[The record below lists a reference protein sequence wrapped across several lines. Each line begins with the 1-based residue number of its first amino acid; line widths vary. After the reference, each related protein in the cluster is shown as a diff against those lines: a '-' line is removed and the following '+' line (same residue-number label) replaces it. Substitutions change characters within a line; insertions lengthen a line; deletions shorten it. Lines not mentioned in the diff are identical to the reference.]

1 MITETCLELDI
12 PQAAYIHIPF
22 CRRRCYYCDFPISV
36 LGTQT
41 NPDESGMIGEYV
53 QAIGREISYSSGKP
67 LTTVFFG
74 GGTPSLLSLHA
85 LEYILTKLNQSLGIA
100 TDAEISL
107 EIDPGTFDLAKLKGY
122 QALGVNRLSL
132 GVQGFQAGLLEA
144 CGRSHNLEDVW
155 KAMAL
160 IQELGDFNFSLDL
173 ISGLPNQTLAD
184 WRDSLTQAIQVNPRH
199 LSCYDL
205 VIEPTTVFGKR
216 YQPGTKPLPTDTTA
230 ADMYRLAQEMLT
242 GAGYQHYEISN
253 YAQPGYQ
260 CRHNRV
266 YWENRPYYAFGMGA
280 ASYVGGI
287 RFTRPRT
294 RREYYLWLESDC
306 PINVEKLSQLDLV
319 LETLMLGLRLTQ
331 GVQLSTFSEKVN
343 QIILETVYPYIE
355 KGWVN
360 VVEGRLKLSDPEG
373 LLFSNTVLTSL
384 FEQL

>member
-1 MITETCLELDI
+1 MIRE
-12 PQAAYIHIPF
+12 YI
-22 CRRRCYYCDFPISV
+22 
-36 LGTQT
+36 
-41 NPDESGMIGEYV
+41 E
-53 QAIGREISYSSGKP
+53 AIGREISYSSNNNKP

-74 GGTPSLLSLHA
+74 GGTPSLLSLHN

-100 TDAEISL
+100 NDAEISL

-155 KAMAL
+155 KAIAL

-173 ISGLPNQTLAD
+173 ISGLPNQSLAD
-184 WRDSLTQAIQVNPRH
+184 WRDSLTQAIKIKPHH

-205 VIEPTTVFGKR
+205 VLEPTTVFGKR
-216 YQPGTKPLPTDTTA
+216 YQPGVKPLPTDTTA

-294 RREYYLWLESDC
+294 RREYYQWLESGC
-306 PINVEKLSQLDLV
+306 LVNVEQLPPSDLV
-319 LETLMLGLRLTQ
+319 LETLMLGLRLTE
-331 GVQLSTFSEKVN
+331 GIKLSTFSAEISK
-343 QIILETVYPYIE
+343 IILETVYPYIE
-355 KGWVN
+355 KGWVEI
-360 VVEGRLKLSDPEG
+360 VGGRLKLSDPEG

-384 FEQL
+384 FQQL